1 MGVTLKDWE
10 IRSQRRFGE
19 FLQEYRSEFGVSRAD
34 LSDKIGV
41 TRMRLARLESGD
53 VDVDGNP
60 DTLRKI
66 ADDLRLSDDWKL
78 KMYRSYAYDTGTL
91 TMEFSYNDED
101 TIDIYAHILIRGG
114 LDWEQVKKIREV
126 LGID

>member
-1 MGVTLKDWE
+1 MKDRE

-19 FLQEYRSEFGVSRAD
+19 FLQEYRSEFGVSRSE

-78 KMYRSYAYDTGTL
+78 KMYRAYAYDTGTL

-101 TIDIYAHILIRGG
+101 TIDIYAHILISGG